1 MLKERV
7 TVAHDV
13 VASLAD
19 AERTNDLA
27 LISTARLAAT
37 LLEARLRI
45 NLAAEVGHEAF
56 AAVAA
61 TFASQAD
68 GRRRLVEAHQALNDV
83 KTDIGLGAVAIGGS
97 GNKKV
102 PSAALRMVEARAA

>member
-1 MLKERV
+1 MLKERIA
-7 TVAHDV
+7 VAHDI

-45 NLAAEVGHEAF
+45 NAAAEIGQDAF

-68 GRRRLVEAHQALNDV
+68 GRQRLVQAHQALNDAKIDV
-83 KTDIGLGAVAIGGS
+83 GLGAVAIGGS

-102 PSAALRMVEARAA
+102 PSAGLRMVETQAA